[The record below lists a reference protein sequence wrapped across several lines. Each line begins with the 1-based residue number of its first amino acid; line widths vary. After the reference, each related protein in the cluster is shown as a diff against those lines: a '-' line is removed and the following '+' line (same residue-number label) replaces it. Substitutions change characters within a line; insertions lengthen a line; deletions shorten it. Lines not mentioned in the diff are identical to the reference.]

1 MVMGYRLPFLAAVI
15 IILILLG
22 TTGFLLVNPQKVTS
36 TVTSTVSSEGSI
48 VSSASSTVSSEST
61 TLLPAPIT
69 VTSTVTST
77 TTSENPTLTPEV
89 AGVTVAATSDTYL
102 NSGSVDMATMQ
113 GLFSKEGL
121 TANLIITPNAVQ
133 ALEAGQV
140 QFAITQPPFAA
151 DAQGGSLVAVG
162 VLVPSYP
169 AAIIAAPGI
178 TSLSQL
184 QGKTFGCT
192 TASGL
197 VCTVEKL
204 FIASQNW
211 TASSPVEALGSL
223 SALEAAFESG
233 QVQGFV
239 YDWAVAVQLQSQG
252 QANIVGNLQQYVPSW
267 YSASVVTT
275 TQFAASNPNTVRL
288 FLTALY
294 QSNLWLSQNANA
306 TESWLMSHYSYNLD
320 AAETVYNDTG
330 FSLTGIMQP
339 SVIELM
345 YNQTATAQ
353 NLPPVNWQTTY
364 TNEYLPTIT
373 YVPAT

>member
-1 MVMGYRLPFLAAVI
+1 MRFQSLPFLAAVI
-15 IILILLG
+15 LILILVG
-22 TTGFLLVNPQKVTS
+22 STGYLLVDPSRVTT
-36 TVTSTVSSEGSI
+36 TVTSTVNSGI
-48 VSSASSTVSSEST
+48 PR
-61 TLLPAPIT
+61 LLPEIA
-69 VTSTVTST
+69 
-77 TTSENPTLTPEV
+77 N
-89 AGVTVAATSDTYL
+89 VTVAAASNTYL
-102 NSGSVDMATMQ
+102 STGSVEVATMQ
-113 GLFSKEGL
+113 GLFTKVGL

-140 QFAITQPPFAA
+140 QFVITTPPFAA
-151 DAQGGSLVAVG
+151 DAQGGNLVAVG

-192 TASGL
+192 TAGGL
-197 VCTVEKL
+197 ICTIAKL
-204 FIASQNW
+204 FVASQNW
-211 TASSPVEALGSL
+211 TSTNPVQALGSL

-233 QVQGFV
+233 QVQGFI

-252 QANIVGNLQQYVPSW
+252 QANIVGNLEQYVPSW

-275 TQFAASNPNTVRL
+275 AQFAASNPNAVRL

-294 QSNLWLSQNANA
+294 QSDLWISQNPNA
-306 TESWLMSHYSYNLD
+306 TVSWLMSNYSYDLD
-320 AAETVYNDTG
+320 AAEAVYNDTG

-339 SVIELM
+339 SVMQLM
-345 YNQTATAQ
+345 YNLTATAQ
-353 NLPPVNWQTTY
+353 NLAPLNWQGTY

-373 YVPAT
+373 YVPSP

>member
-1 MVMGYRLPFLAAVI
+1 MSFRLPFLAAVI
-15 IILILLG
+15 IILILVG

-36 TVTSTVSSEGSI
+36 TVTSTVTSATAAT
-48 VSSASSTVSSEST
+48 SSASSPVSSGSST
-61 TLLPAPIT
+61 LASVATTETLT
-69 VTSTVTST
+69 VTSTI
-77 TTSENPTLTPEV
+77 TSESATLTPEV
-89 AGVTVAATSDTYL
+89 PTVTVAATSDTYL

-113 GLFSKEGL
+113 GMFDKEGL

-178 TSLSQL
+178 TSVSQL

-192 TASGL
+192 TAAGL

-211 TASSPVEALGSL
+211 TLSNPVDPLGSL

-294 QSNLWLSQNANA
+294 QSNLWLSQNPNA

-339 SVIELM
+339 SVMELM
-345 YNQTATAQ
+345 YNQTAAAQ
-353 NLPPVNWQTTY
+353 NLPPIIWQSTY
-364 TNEYLPTIT
+364 TNDYLPTIT
-373 YVPAT
+373 YDPST